1 MNRMILAGD
10 IGGTRARLALFEP
23 GAATACFVRT
33 LPSRD
38 HADFATL
45 LAAFLDLAGQ
55 RRGAQGR
62 TIEAA
67 AFGVA
72 GPVDGEGAEAR
83 VRATNLPWTLFAA
96 AIGEQLGGCPVRLV
110 NDLIAVGLGALAS
123 PVDTR
128 VNLNPEA
135 AIGDAHSHAQGHA
148 AVIAPGTGLG
158 EALFFHDGSRHHPMP
173 SEGGHCDFAPNDER
187 ETALLAYLRGRFGGH
202 VSYERILSGDGFS
215 SLYAFARHAQLG
227 RCATDADEQLAAA
240 ADPNARITAWARD
253 GSDECA
259 VIACRLFA
267 RILGA
272 EAGNIALKALPTGG
286 VFIAGGLVGH
296 VLPFLREHTLEGF
309 LDKGR
314 FATMLGRLPLW
325 VVADGELGITG
336 ARRLAEQ
343 QINHTRDER

>member
-1 MNRMILAGD
+1 MKRMVLAGD

-23 GAATACFVRT
+23 GAATACFERT

-55 RRGAQGR
+55 RRGAQGQ

-72 GPVDGEGAEAR
+72 GPVDGEGGEAR
-83 VRATNLPWTLFAA
+83 VRATNLPWTLSA
-96 AIGEQLGGCPVRLV
+96 GEIAEPLGGCPVTLV

-123 PVDTR
+123 PIDTR
-128 VNLNPEA
+128 LDLNPEA
-135 AIGDAHSHAQGHA
+135 GAGEPQGHA

-158 EALFFHDGSRHHPMP
+158 EALFFHDGSRHRPMP

-187 ETALLAYLRGRFGGH
+187 EAALLAYLRGRFGGH

-215 SLYAFARHAQLG
+215 SLYAFARHAGLG
-227 RCATDADEQLAAA
+227 RCTPDADEQLAGAG
-240 ADPNARITAWARD
+240 DPNARITAWARD
-253 GSDECA
+253 GTDECA

-272 EAGNIALKALPTGG
+272 EAGNVALKALPTGG
-286 VFIAGGLVGH
+286 VFIAGGLVRH
-296 VLPFLREHTLEGF
+296 VLSFVREHTLEGF

-314 FATMLGRLPLW
+314 FATMLGRMPLW
-325 VVADGELGITG
+325 VVADGELGIAG
-336 ARRLAEQ
+336 AKRLADQ
-343 QINHTRDER
+343 QIHQTRDER

>member
-1 MNRMILAGD
+1 MILAGD
-10 IGGTRARLALFEP
+10 IGGTRARLALFAP
-23 GAATACFVRT
+23 GEGRARVERT
-33 LPSRD
+33 LPSREY
-38 HADFATL
+38 ADFSVL
-45 LAAFLDLAGQ
+45 LAAFLDHAGQ
-55 RRGAQGR
+55 PR
-62 TIEAA
+62 TDLEAA

-72 GPVDGEGAEAR
+72 GPVVSTAGDTR
-83 VRATNLPWTLFAA
+83 VRATNLPWTLSGAS
-96 AIGEQLGGCPVRLV
+96 IREQLGGCPVRLV

-123 PVDTR
+123 PLDRR

-135 AIGDAHSHAQGHA
+135 GDGATGGHA

-158 EALFFHDGSRHHPMP
+158 EALFFHDGERHHPMP
-173 SEGGHCDFAPNDER
+173 SEGGHCDFAPNDTR
-187 ETALLAYLRGRFGGH
+187 EDALLGYLRGRLGGH

-227 RCATDADEQLAAA
+227 RPAPNAERELAAA
-240 ADPNARITAWARD
+240 DDPNARITAWAQE
-253 GSDECA
+253 GADECA

-272 EAGNIALKALPTGG
+272 EAGNLALKSLPTGG

-296 VLPFLREHTLEGF
+296 VLGFLREQTLEGF

-325 VVADGELGITG
+325 VVADDALGLAG
-336 ARRLAEQ
+336 ARRLAERE
-343 QINHTRDER
+343 IT